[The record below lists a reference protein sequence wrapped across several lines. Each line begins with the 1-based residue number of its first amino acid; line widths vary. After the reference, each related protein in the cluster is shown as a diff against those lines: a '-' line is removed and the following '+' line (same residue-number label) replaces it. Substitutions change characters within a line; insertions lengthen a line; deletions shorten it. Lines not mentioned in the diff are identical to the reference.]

1 MLSNLTASAILFFN
15 HVIRIGDSVTIIDVD
30 YYYTR
35 VITDITGF
43 FLFIKTDKDKKITL
57 PTYIIMQ
64 KGIEI
69 LGKLEE
75 GITVEEN
82 YDQIIKG
89 TRS

>member
-1 MLSNLTASAILFFN
+1 
-15 HVIRIGDSVTIIDVD
+15 
-30 YYYTR
+30 
-35 VITDITGF
+35 
-43 FLFIKTDKDKKITL
+43 
-57 PTYIIMQ
+57 MQ